1 MAKLALLLE
10 LTRHQK
16 KQKAGIKQYSLRDS
30 AGYTLLELLIAILIV
45 GTIAAIAAPGWSS
58 FTNQRRVGK
67 ANDVILNA
75 LQEAQSEAKKRKTSY
90 SVSFRTPAGKAPEF
104 AIYPTQIQNPD
115 GSVRAVDPTNPSDL
129 KPSAWRNF
137 GQDLSI
143 KPGQVLLG
151 TNLNGENSG
160 ANGSPTYP
168 PPTSSPLPKITFD
181 YMGTLPNANFPK
193 DNLNNNK
200 PLIVE
205 VGAPVGNS
213 NQIVASTR
221 RCVKVQ
227 TLLGSMQ
234 TGRGIEC
241 NP

>member
-30 AGYTLLELLIAILIV
+30 AGYTLLELLIAMLLA

-67 ANDVILNA
+67 ANDVIFNA

-143 KPGQVLLG
+143 KPRQVLLG

-160 ANGSPTYP
+160 ATGSPTYP

-181 YMGTLPNANFPK
+181 YMGTLPEANFP
-193 DNLNNNK
+193 NNPNNK
-200 PLIVE
+200 ALIVE
-205 VGAPVGNS
+205 VGAPGGNS
-213 NQIVASTR
+213 NNIVASTR
-221 RCVKVQ
+221 RCVKLQ

-234 TGRGIEC
+234 TGRGKEC
-241 NP
+241 DP

>member
-10 LTRHQK
+10 LTRYQN
-16 KQKAGIKQYSLRDS
+16 KQKARREQYSPRDS
-30 AGYTLLELLIAILIV
+30 AGYTLLELLVAVLIA
-45 GTIAAIAAPGWSS
+45 GSIAAIASPGWLS

-67 ANDVILNA
+67 ANDVIFNA

-90 SVSFRTPAGKAPEF
+90 SVSFRTPSGKAPEV

-129 KPSAWRNF
+129 KPSAWRNL

-160 ANGSPTYP
+160 ASGRPTYP

-181 YMGTLPNANFPK
+181 YMGTLPEANFP
-193 DNLNNNK
+193 NNPNNK
-200 PLIVE
+200 ALIVE
-205 VGAPVGNS
+205 VGAPGGNS
-213 NQIVASTR
+213 NNIVASTR
-221 RCVKVQ
+221 RCVKLE

-234 TGRGIEC
+234 TGRGKEC
-241 NP
+241 DP

>member
-10 LTRHQK
+10 LTRHQN
-16 KQKAGIKQYSLRDS
+16 KQKAGINQYSLRGS
-30 AGYTLLELLIAILIV
+30 AGYTLLELLIAMLIV
-45 GTIAAIAAPGWSS
+45 GSLAAIAAPGWLS

-67 ANDVILNA
+67 ANDVIFNA

-90 SVSFRTPAGKAPEF
+90 SVSFRTPSGKAPEV
-104 AIYPTQIQNPD
+104 AIYPTQIQNAD

-129 KPSAWRNF
+129 KPSVWRNL

-151 TNLNGENSG
+151 TNLNGENRG
-160 ANGSPTYP
+160 ATGSPTYP

-181 YMGTLPNANFPK
+181 YMGTLPEANFP
-193 DNLNNNK
+193 DNPNNK
-200 PLIVE
+200 ALIVE
-205 VGAPVGNS
+205 VGAPGGNS
-213 NQIVASTR
+213 NNIVASTR

-234 TGRGIEC
+234 TGRGKEC
-241 NP
+241 DP